1 MKVYLL
7 ELLSIPEHEITKY
20 EHVLDEDRRKRIAR
34 YQRSADKRRSF
45 GAGMI
50 LSYAWRK
57 QFGERALPKIMRN
70 ESGKPC
76 FFGEKMPFSL
86 SHSGRYAA
94 CVLGTET
101 DNALGL
107 DIQEPRAVRGGAA
120 ERFCSAGER
129 EQIRAGED
137 FCLIWSRKES
147 LAKYLGSGLG
157 GDPRLLDTA
166 GQEAKAVSPDR
177 DPEDGIL
184 EPRLLQ
190 TAEVVSPDRESEDDM
205 MKPHL
210 LQTAEAVSPNS
221 QPENDAKLH
230 LLQTAQGSAY
240 LWSCITADGYAVSV
254 CADKPLP
261 CSLIFMNWGQ
271 IKKELF

>member
-7 ELLSIPEHEITKY
+7 EVLSIPEHEIAKY

-57 QFGERALPKIMRN
+57 QFGERALPKIMRE

-86 SHSGRYAA
+86 SHSGAYAA

-107 DIQEPRAVRGGAA
+107 DIQEPREVRDGTAGRFFSGA
-120 ERFCSAGER
+120 
-129 EQIRAGED
+129 EQAQLRAGED

-157 GDPRLLDTA
+157 GDLRLLDTA
-166 GQEAKAVSPDR
+166 GQEAKA
-177 DPEDGIL
+177 
-184 EPRLLQ
+184 
-190 TAEVVSPDRESEDDM
+190 VSPDRESEDDM

-210 LQTAEAVSPNS
+210 LQTA
-221 QPENDAKLH
+221 K
-230 LLQTAQGSAY
+230 GSAY
-240 LWSCITADGYAVSV
+240 LWSCMTADGYAVSV
-254 CADKPLP
+254 CADKPVS
-261 CSLIFMNWGQ
+261 CSLVFLSWEQ
-271 IKKELF
+271 IKKELL